1 MNLNN
6 FTLKA
11 QESVQKAFDIAGAKG
26 QQSVECAHIL
36 MGVMSEAESVTDFI
50 FGKMGV
56 NIVSLAKEIEKLVDS
71 YPKVSGAESY
81 VSSTVSEAF
90 RKANDHA
97 SRMKD
102 KFVSSEHLLMG
113 ILDTDDRTAQI
124 LKDHG
129 VTMKELIAAISE
141 LRKGVT
147 VENQTSEDTFN
158 SLNRFCLL
166 YTSDAADE

>member
-50 FGKMGV
+50 VGKMGV

-81 VSSTVSEAF
+81 V
-90 RKANDHA
+90 
-97 SRMKD
+97 
-102 KFVSSEHLLMG
+102 
-113 ILDTDDRTAQI
+113 
-124 LKDHG
+124 
-129 VTMKELIAAISE
+129 
-141 LRKGVT
+141 
-147 VENQTSEDTFN
+147 
-158 SLNRFCLL
+158 CLL
-166 YTSDAADE
+166 YTSDAADEEDSVDLGGRRIIK